1 MEPTDLLREAR
12 TVLLIDWPSRDVPD
26 TLARAGY
33 AVVAAEGP
41 GPDDYATYELHGAAV
56 VARQVGAPP
65 EHADIVYA
73 HRPTA
78 ELPEIIAMAQQVG
91 AKAIWCQ
98 TGSSEGRSVIESAG
112 LEYVDEPA
120 IVDAVRRLGPRR

>member
-1 MEPTDLLREAR
+1 
-12 TVLLIDWPSRDVPD
+12 
-26 TLARAGY
+26 
-33 AVVAAEGP
+33 VAAEGP

-73 HRPTA
+73 HPPTA

-98 TGSSEGRSVIESAG
+98 TARAKGAASSSPRDWNTSTNRRSWM
-112 LEYVDEPA
+112 
-120 IVDAVRRLGPRR
+120 R